1 MENPE
6 GCLIREGNGKASKAR
21 KSTVLL
27 ATKKPVKNSP
37 LDRAINPYMPCQE
50 QFDDTRS
57 HGWRGKWELMKQSA
71 GISSKKSGCGEVR
84 GKSGTKEDRGSRK
97 GLCLCTTSVSLSTK
111 TPQHVWMHTGVLRE
125 ADMTEQRG
133 KGLKNTCKEVVSDA
147 VWNLSCL
154 GKQSRWAKGTEQ
166 KPGTLGTRKHDK
178 LSYSS
183 AR

>member
-6 GCLIREGNGKASKAR
+6 GCLMREGKGKASKAR

-37 LDRAINPYMPCQE
+37 LDWAKNPYMPCQE

-57 HGWRGKWELMKQSA
+57 HGWRGKWELLKQSA

-97 GLCLCTTSVSLSTK
+97 AYVCVPRLCLWVQRHLSMCECTQVSSEK
-111 TPQHVWMHTGVLRE
+111 QIWQNGE
-125 ADMTEQRG
+125 ARD
-133 KGLKNTCKEVVSDA
+133 
-147 VWNLSCL
+147 
-154 GKQSRWAKGTEQ
+154 SR
-166 KPGTLGTRKHDK
+166 TLVRKS
-178 LSYSS
+178 LVTQCGI
-183 AR
+183 